1 MKIKTNLFI
10 FEMTQRNRYQN
21 TNRKTKKQKND
32 VQTSIRTTISKI
44 KIFDFCVLSLN
55 YLNDDK

>member
-10 FEMTQRNRYQN
+10 FEMTQKNRHQN

-32 VQTSIRTTISKI
+32 I
-44 KIFDFCVLSLN
+44 
-55 YLNDDK
+55 

>member
-10 FEMTQRNRYQN
+10 FEMTQKNRHQN

-44 KIFDFCVLSLN
+44 KKILFLYFIIKLFER
-55 YLNDDK
+55 